1 MLSYRRGYE
10 DTTTTGRPPS
20 NILFWRSPQLACERL
35 DCKTVGFSL
44 KISKEI
50 GKAWRK
56 SLTVSPQSC
65 SVFSASFQ
73 TFCLAA
79 RAYLNTQKYGLFCS
93 PANASLHAS
102 LHASTR
108 KLTFRV
114 ERSVAGYLPKLQ
126 REAALANIVFPQI
139 DQFRNCLVLFLTS
152 PTGETMRKLH

>member
-1 MLSYRRGYE
+1 MSSYRRGYE
-10 DTTTTGRPPS
+10 GTTTTGRPPS

-102 LHASTR
+102 TR

-126 REAALANIVFPQI
+126 REAVLTKIVFPQI
-139 DQFRNCLVLFLTS
+139 DQFRYCLVLFLTS